1 MKDEKIVAGM
11 LDIGEALLTP
21 GAEVNR
27 IEDTII
33 RIGEAYGFVRVDVLT
48 ITASIVLTVHTAQG
62 ESLTQTR
69 RIRKTEINMERVDKL
84 NALSRTI
91 CETKPE
97 LEYVEQHLELIRNTS
112 HYSEAVMMLAY
123 IMVAASFT
131 VFFGGNAV
139 DALISAISSILVR
152 LLVRIGTRIRMNP
165 IFQNMMCAAA
175 AGLFVLALSKLGL
188 QFNTDSI
195 VIGNVMLL
203 IPGLALTS
211 ALRDIIGG
219 DLITGSL
226 VMIEAVLKAV
236 AIALGFAV
244 LLIGG

>member
-1 MKDEKIVAGM
+1 
-11 LDIGEALLTP
+11 
-21 GAEVNR
+21 
-27 IEDTII
+27 
-33 RIGEAYGFVRVDVLT
+33 
-48 ITASIVLTVHTAQG
+48 
-62 ESLTQTR
+62 
-69 RIRKTEINMERVDKL
+69 
-84 NALSRTI
+84 
-91 CETKPE
+91 
-97 LEYVEQHLELIRNTS
+97 
-112 HYSEAVMMLAY
+112 
-123 IMVAASFT
+123 
-131 VFFGGNAV
+131 
-139 DALISAISSILVR
+139 
-152 LLVRIGTRIRMNP
+152 MNP

-219 DLITGSL
+219 DLISGSL

>member
-11 LDIGEALLTP
+11 LDIGEALLTS

-91 CETKPE
+91 CETKSE

-139 DALISAISSILVR
+139 DALISAISSIWVR